1 MLVRWFSGAMLAL
14 ALGLISPVANAGGS
28 IMIAAAADLKFAMDD
43 MVSVYQ
49 QAHPADTIQVVYGS
63 SGKFSTQIRQG
74 APFDLYFSADI
85 SYPQALAR
93 AGLTAS
99 KPKPYA
105 VGRIVLW
112 SGSVDASK
120 LTLHDLTRPQFD
132 RIAVANPEHAPY
144 GKRAVQALHASG
156 VWKQVQDRLVYGEN
170 IAQTAQFVQTGNAK
184 IGIIALSLALNPAFA
199 SKGGYAVIPDTLYQP
214 LVQGYVITRR
224 AANNPVARNFASFI
238 DSPAAKKILQHY
250 GFGDAAAARH

>member
-1 MLVRWFSGAMLAL
+1 MFVRWFSAALLAL
-14 ALGLISPVANAGGS
+14 TLGAFAPMARAGGS
-28 IMIAAAADLKFAMDD
+28 ITIAAASDLKFAMDD
-43 MVSVYQ
+43 LVTTFQ
-49 QAHPADTIQVVYGS
+49 RDHPTDAIHVIYGS
-63 SGKFSTQIRQG
+63 SGKFSTQIQQG
-74 APFDLYFSADI
+74 APFDLFFSADI
-85 SYPQALAR
+85 SYPRALAT
-93 AGLTAS
+93 AGLTTS
-99 KPKPYA
+99 NPTPYA
-105 VGRIVLW
+105 TGRIVLW
-112 SGSVDASK
+112 SATIDASK
-120 LTLHDLTRPQFD
+120 LSMRDLADARYD

-156 VWKQVQDRLVYGEN
+156 VWKQVKDRLVYGEN

-224 AANNPVARNFASFI
+224 AASNPLATGFARFV

-250 GFGDAAAARH
+250 GFADAIGH